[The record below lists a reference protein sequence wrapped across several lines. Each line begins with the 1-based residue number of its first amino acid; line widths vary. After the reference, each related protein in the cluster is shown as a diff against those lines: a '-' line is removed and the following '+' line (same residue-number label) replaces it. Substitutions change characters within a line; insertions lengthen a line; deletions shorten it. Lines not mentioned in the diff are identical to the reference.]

1 MNHIKNLTKIK
12 QNQKISKLGKRS
24 FQSKKQNSKINSNSR
39 EAKHNKQ
46 NKKKKLHT
54 HNCNGYT

>member
-24 FQSKKQNSKINSNSR
+24 FQSKKT
-39 EAKHNKQ
+39 EFENKQ
-46 NKKKKLHT
+46 QQ
-54 HNCNGYT
+54 